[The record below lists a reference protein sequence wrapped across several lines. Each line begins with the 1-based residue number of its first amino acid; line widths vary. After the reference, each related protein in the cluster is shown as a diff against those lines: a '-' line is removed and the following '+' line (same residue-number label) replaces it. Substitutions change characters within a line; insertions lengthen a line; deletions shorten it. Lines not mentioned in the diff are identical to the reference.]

1 MRLRRTR
8 LQSIDRTS
16 RRSSSVACGGL
27 RLWSRPVV
35 CRRVPAHRA
44 VRHTEIAFLH
54 PDCLSAEAERA
65 GTPDHLIT
73 DRYHH
78 HRETAF
84 GRSFCLAD
92 YFSKRTR
99 AIAVRS
105 ELFNGAAR
113 HGPAATA
120 STIAMATPGRCQL
133 RRRTCKVTSGGQLRR
148 TGRCWFRHRRRYSH
162 HAEMLPRSST
172 HFSRQRRLKFDWD
185 GSGQTELTA
194 VGMSTQH

>member
-1 MRLRRTR
+1 MGDDASRFPWRR
-8 LQSIDRTS
+8 
-16 RRSSSVACGGL
+16 
-27 RLWSRPVV
+27 
-35 CRRVPAHRA
+35 
-44 VRHTEIAFLH
+44 
-54 PDCLSAEAERA
+54 PDGLSAEAERA

-99 AIAVRS
+99 AIAVRT

-120 STIAMATPGRCQL
+120 STIAMATSGRCQL
-133 RRRTCKVTSGGQLRR
+133 RRRTCKVTSGRPIAVSRCSRMCKSLRGARSLWLANDSAAIGCLLQCRSWRRQDDGRR
-148 TGRCWFRHRRRYSH
+148 T
-162 HAEMLPRSST
+162 ATL
-172 HFSRQRRLKFDWD
+172 SRLRPCSR
-185 GSGQTELTA
+185 
-194 VGMSTQH
+194 